1 MRAEHGD
8 YGFIMGHEKEGG
20 GLSVGRFDATK
31 VFFCT
36 RIRGCGGGIGSGG
49 GRQVRRSKG
58 S

>member
-31 VFFCT
+31 GT
-36 RIRGCGGGIGSGG
+36 N
-49 GRQVRRSKG
+49 
-58 S
+58 